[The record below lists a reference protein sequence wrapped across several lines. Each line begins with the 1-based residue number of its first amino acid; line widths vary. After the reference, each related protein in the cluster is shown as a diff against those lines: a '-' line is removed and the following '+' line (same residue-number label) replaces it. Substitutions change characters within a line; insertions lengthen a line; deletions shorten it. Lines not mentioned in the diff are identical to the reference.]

1 MTYGSFQRVARS
13 AAAGAFIFAL
23 SLTSLGSSAVASSA
37 ADKDEE
43 QGCSALAHVRNE
55 AMQDLRDAWR
65 GFRKEVRDMAHDA
78 RDLRKESSDRAAF
91 TALMTE
97 LRDANGQ
104 LDSIRKDAREQMQT
118 TFAATVC
125 TEQTAKTEKDGENDE
140 DSTENQASQPSPEAT
155 ALATGLH
162 LIVVKATTD
171 MQAVT
176 VGLKATVAAALEA
189 AKAAAKPATKAKDE
203 DEDED
208 KDEEKGHDDHDKA
221 KNEKADSDKGD
232 NDKDEEHAKATSD
245 AKKQLER
252 AKVELKRTKGTETK
266 HSGTDH
272 GDGD

>member
-1 MTYGSFQRVARS
+1 VTHGSFQRVARS

-104 LDSIRKDAREQMQT
+104 LDSIRKDAREQVQT

-125 TEQTAKTEKDGENDE
+125 TKQTAKTEKDGENDE
-140 DSTENQASQPSPEAT
+140 DSNENQASQPSPEAT

-162 LIVVKATTD
+162 VIVVKATTD

-189 AKAAAKPATKAKDE
+189 AKAAELKAKAKDN

-208 KDEEKGHDDHDKA
+208 KDEDKGHDDHDKA
-221 KNEKADSDKGD
+221 KNDKADSDKD
-232 NDKDEEHAKATSD
+232 DSDKDEKHLDSKEHVKG
-245 AKKQLER
+245 LLGHPR
-252 AKVELKRTKGTETK
+252 VELKKAVEPSGR
-266 HSGTDH
+266 HSGDDH
-272 GDGD
+272 GDDD

>member
-1 MTYGSFQRVARS
+1 VTHVSFQRVARS

-118 TFAATVC
+118 TFKAAVC
-125 TEQTAKTEKDGENDE
+125 TEKAKTEKDGENDE
-140 DSTENQASQPSPEAT
+140 DSNENQASQLSPEAT

-162 LIVVKATTD
+162 VILVKATTD

-189 AKAAAKPATKAKDE
+189 AKAAEKAKANDN

-208 KDEEKGHDDHDKA
+208 KDEDKGHDDHDKA
-221 KNEKADSDKGD
+221 KNDKADS
-232 NDKDEEHAKATSD
+232 DKDEEHAKAKSD
-245 AKKQLER
+245 AKGQLER
-252 AKVELKRTKGTETK
+252 AKVELKKAMNQTGKHNGTE
-266 HSGTDH
+266 H
-272 GDGD
+272 GDDD